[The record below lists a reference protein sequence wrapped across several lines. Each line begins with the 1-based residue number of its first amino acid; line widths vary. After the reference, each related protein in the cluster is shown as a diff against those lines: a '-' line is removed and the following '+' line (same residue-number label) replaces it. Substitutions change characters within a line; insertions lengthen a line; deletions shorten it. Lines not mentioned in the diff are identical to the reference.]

1 MEETKTKR
9 RMVCIKREHWL
20 NYAIPT
26 PERDCVLGV
35 IKEWLS
41 QVTTSGLIALLPE
54 IARAADSDEVVDPM
68 IELDVPVNDEDS
80 ETRGYIVVEDESQK
94 QAGRPD
100 QDQASSGR

>member
-1 MEETKTKR
+1 MEETKKVR
-9 RMVCIKREHWL
+9 RMVCIKREYWL
-20 NYAIPT
+20 NYSIPT

-68 IELDVPVNDEDS
+68 IELDVPANDEDS
-80 ETRGYIVVEDESQK
+80 ETRGYIVVEDK
-94 QAGRPD
+94 PKNQAGGPGKNH
-100 QDQASSGR
+100 AGSGR